1 MDPSWWQVAKPVLEP
16 SLVLLGGLL
25 AGYVGAVLRFRR
37 TITGHRKAL
46 VRIVAA
52 SEKRLQKDFGDLRVA
67 FGQGLQLELGNLKEK
82 IDAELRR
89 MELVERD
96 VRDVR
101 DKSGDYTTEA
111 RFGELEQRVGRWMNE
126 VSGTLAELK
135 TVILYWE
142 REARKSHPPRG

>member
-1 MDPSWWQVAKPVLEP
+1 MDPTWWDVAKPVLEP
-16 SLVLLGGLL
+16 SLVAVGGLL

-37 TITGHRKAL
+37 TISGHRKAL
-46 VRIVAA
+46 
-52 SEKRLQKDFGDLRVA
+52 EKLVGTTKEELTKEFVDLRAA
-67 FGQGLQLELGNLKEK
+67 FGMGLKLELGSLREK
-82 IDAELRR
+82 VEAELRR

-111 RFGELEQRVGRWMNE
+111 RFGELEQRVGRWMTE

-135 TVILYWE
+135 TTIIYWE
-142 REARKSHPPRG
+142 REARKSRPPRG